1 IGEKLQI
8 SSKQAGR
15 FFGSA
20 SGVLRLAAEETRS
33 GVEQQSN
40 NSRTTLEHESNSSRS
55 GVEAF
60 PKQSRSRL
68 EQLSNKCR
76 RTVEENE
83 VRPYFLG
90 TNFILPVVFG
100 IGYRPCSSCWIAS
113 AM

>member
-1 IGEKLQI
+1 VQLKWRVFRPANGWYLGIVGEKMRRSTKKAVL
-8 SSKQAGR
+8 

-40 NSRTTLEHESNSSRS
+40 NSRTRVEHESNSSRS

-76 RTVEENE
+76 TSVEEQSKKTKY
-83 VRPYFLG
+83 VLIF
-90 TNFILPVVFG
+90 
-100 IGYRPCSSCWIAS
+100 
-113 AM
+113 